1 MKMFLLVL
9 HSLATGLN
17 GFLSSHHAANKFFI
31 QSFLMPN
38 VHHVNSYANNIQ
50 ESYDLGVRNLL
61 KQFNLIHFLKSHV
74 GCYCEEIRLM
84 MGPHRNLK
92 REH

>member
-1 MKMFLLVL
+1 MKMFLLVF

-17 GFLSSHHAANKFFI
+17 GFLSSHHA
-31 QSFLMPN
+31 
-38 VHHVNSYANNIQ
+38 IQ
-50 ESYDLGVRNLL
+50 ESYDLRVRNLL